1 MNKRYIIKCSLP
13 RKMFSTKYSL
23 GGENTWEKRAYLEKN
38 IYYNKSLSWMKR
50 VL

>member
-1 MNKRYIIKCSLP
+1 MNKRYTIKCSLP

-23 GGENTWEKRAYLEKN
+23 DGESMCEKIPYMEKN
-38 IYYNKSLSWMKR
+38 IHYNKSLSWIKG